1 MSTVVVFSGVLL
13 NGIGSCCIS
22 PDGRYVAGSALD
34 DYHTICVYD
43 VDAAVEAKKNP
54 QSKST
59 GLVASGRSTRAEIL

>member
-22 PDGRYVAGSALD
+22 PDGRYVAASALD
-34 DYHTICVYD
+34 DYHTVCVYD

-54 QSKST
+54 
-59 GLVASGRSTRAEIL
+59 